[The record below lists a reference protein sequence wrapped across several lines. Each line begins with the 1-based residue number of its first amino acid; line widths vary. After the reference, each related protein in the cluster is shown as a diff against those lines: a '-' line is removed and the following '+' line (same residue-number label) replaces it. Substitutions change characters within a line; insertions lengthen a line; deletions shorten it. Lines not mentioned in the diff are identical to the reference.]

1 MPGLNSNLHSNNF
14 FNHNTLSS
22 ENINNIL
29 NRFVVKYYF
38 LSLFIFFTL
47 TFFSDCT
54 YSQSPYNLETGREAI
69 LLGGG
74 LGLGVL
80 SLHLGTNIESLNFNE
95 LQNLSRKNVNA
106 FDRGAT
112 YNWSED
118 ASIISD
124 YLLNFMIISPVALL
138 TSDKV
143 RNDFGTFSIMY
154 LENLFLSFAV
164 VHSSKILT
172 KRNRPY
178 LYNSNV
184 PLKYKTNRTSRLSFF
199 SGHSTHAFS
208 SAVFLS
214 SVYAEYYPDSKWKT
228 YIWGISLL
236 SASLTGYFRYSSGDH
251 FPTDII
257 VGAVVGS
264 AIGYLIPLIHKVDK
278 KDESLSVT
286 PTKYQNL
293 FSLQIIF

>member
-1 MPGLNSNLHSNNF
+1 MSNVF
-14 FNHNTLSS
+14 QTL
-22 ENINNIL
+22 L
-29 NRFVVKYYF
+29 
-38 LSLFIFFTL
+38 LLFII
-47 TFFSDCT
+47 TFFCEFN
-54 YSQSPYNLETGREAI
+54 YSQSPYKLATDREVI
-69 LLGGG
+69 MLGGG
-74 LGLGVL
+74 FGLGVL
-80 SLHLGTNIESLNFNE
+80 ALSLESNIESLNFNE
-95 LQNLSRKNVNA
+95 LQNLSRENVNA

-112 YNWSED
+112 YNWSEE
-118 ASIISD
+118 AGIVSD
-124 YLLNFMIISPVALL
+124 YLLNFMLISPVALL
-138 TSDKV
+138 ASDKV
-143 RNDFGTFSIMY
+143 RKDFGSFSIMY
-154 LENLFLSFAV
+154 MENLFLSFAA
-164 VHSSKILT
+164 VHTTKILI

-178 LYNSNV
+178 TYNENV
-184 PLKYKTNRTSRLSFF
+184 PLNHRSDKTSRLSFF
-199 SGHSTHAFS
+199 SGHATHAFS

-214 SVYAEYYPDSKWKT
+214 TIYSEYYPESKWKT

-236 SASLTGYFRYSSGDH
+236 SASLTGYLRYSSGDH